1 MTVGVGSR
9 EGEGR
14 CVVYWADTCVC
25 AHCVMAR
32 AAAGAAAAT
41 AAAASAVAAVVRLR
55 RGSCRCVVSGGR

>member
-1 MTVGVGSR
+1 MCGVLG
-9 EGEGR
+9 GH
-14 CVVYWADTCVC
+14 VCVC

-32 AAAGAAAAT
+32 AAAAAAAAT

>member
-1 MTVGVGSR
+1 MMVGVGSR

-32 AAAGAAAAT
+32 AAAAAAT
-41 AAAASAVAAVVRLR
+41 AASAVAAVVRLR